1 MPSYDPRELITRLN
15 ISRKYGV
22 EMTKKNQEL
31 KNRYLELLKL
41 YEELLRHF
49 VCDECFCGGDH

>member
-15 ISRKYGV
+15 ISRKYNV
-22 EMTKKNQEL
+22 EMTKK
-31 KNRYLELLKL
+31 
-41 YEELLRHF
+41 YEELRNRFLELHEMYQELLRYF